1 MTDEHPFI
9 EVGFWQQAKFGQH
22 AAGDVFLSNRIP
34 GPDRLV
40 CVLSDGLGS
49 GIKANVLATMT
60 ATMALKYVSADIAVK
75 KASEIIMETLPVC
88 SRRKIGY
95 ATFTIVD
102 VEHDGQVRIIE
113 YDNPA
118 YVLIRQG
125 KKASM
130 EKSVIEIQTKQL
142 GIRELRYSSFMA
154 QVEDRLVLVTDGVT
168 QSGHGQKRNARGMDR
183 CQSRRFHHRGLH
195 DRARHI
201 DARKLS
207 RSVVQRALRNDGDRP
222 KDDISCAVINFRR
235 PRHAL
240 LLTGPPFDQERDSE
254 IAGLIRDFS
263 GIKII
268 CGGTTA
274 NIVARELKRSIDI
287 DLSELDPQI
296 PPPSRMDGVHLIT
309 EGTITLSRVAEHLE
323 NGDAPESLKQN
334 PAVQLVRFLLE
345 SDIIDFVVGTKINEA
360 HQDPNLPV
368 ELDIR
373 RNLIRRIVRLLNE
386 KYMKAAT
393 IRFI

>member
-1 MTDEHPFI
+1 
-9 EVGFWQQAKFGQH
+9 
-22 AAGDVFLSNRIP
+22 
-34 GPDRLV
+34 
-40 CVLSDGLGS
+40 VLSDGLGS
-49 GIKANVLATMT
+49 GIKAHVLATMT

-113 YDNPA
+113 YDNPS

-125 KKASM
+125 KKATM
-130 EKSVIEIQTKQL
+130 EKSAIEIQTKQL
-142 GIRELRYSSFMA
+142 GKRELRYSSFTA
-154 QVEDRLVLVTDGVT
+154 QVGDRLVLVTDGVT
-168 QSGHGQKRNARGMDR
+168 QSGMGEKEMPLGWTENKAADFITVACMTEPGI
-183 CQSRRFHHRGLH
+183 S
-195 DRARHI
+195 
-201 DARKLS
+201 ARKLS

-222 KDDISCAVINFRR
+222 KDDISCAVVNFRK

-240 LLTGPPFDQERDSE
+240 LLTGPPFDQGRDSE
-254 IAGLIRDFS
+254 IAALIRDFS

-274 NIVARELKRSIDI
+274 NIVARELKRSIDV

-323 NGDAPESLKQN
+323 NGDVPESLKQN
-334 PAVQLVRFLLE
+334 PAVQLVRLLLE

>member
-1 MTDEHPFI
+1 MTDDHPFI
-9 EVGFWQQAKFGQH
+9 EVGFWQQAKAGQH
-22 AAGDVFLSNRIP
+22 AAGDIFLSNRIP

-60 ATMALKYVSADIAVK
+60 ATMALKYVSADIDIK
-75 KASEIIMETLPVC
+75 TASEIIMETLPVC

-125 KKASM
+125 KKQIM
-130 EKSVIEIQTKQL
+130 EKRIIEIQTKQL
-142 GIRELRYSSFMA
+142 GMRELRYSSFTA
-154 QVEDRLVLVTDGVT
+154 QVEDRLVLLTDGVT
-168 QSGHGQKRNARGMDR
+168 QSGMGKKEMPVGWTDAKAADFITVACMTEPG
-183 CQSRRFHHRGLH
+183 
-195 DRARHI
+195 I
-201 DARKLS
+201 TARKLS

-240 LLTGPPFDQERDSE
+240 LLTGPPFDADRDSE
-254 IAGLIRDFS
+254 IAGLIRDFN
-263 GIKII
+263 GVKII

-274 NIVARELKRSIDI
+274 NIVARELKRSIEI
-287 DLSELDPQI
+287 DLSDLDPQI

-323 NGDAPESLKQN
+323 NGDAPESLKPN
-334 PAVQLVRFLLE
+334 PAVQLVRLLLE

-386 KYMKAAT
+386 KYMKAST

>member
-1 MTDEHPFI
+1 MTDDQPFI
-9 EVGFWQQAKFGQH
+9 EVGFWQQAKAGQH

-60 ATMALKYVSADIAVK
+60 ATMALKYVSADINIK

-88 SRRKIGY
+88 SSRKIGY

-102 VEHDGQVRIIE
+102 VEHDGHVRIIE

-125 KKASM
+125 KKKAL

-142 GIRELRYSSFMA
+142 GIRELRYSSFTA

-168 QSGHGQKRNARGMDR
+168 QSGMGKKEMPVGWTDSKAADFITVSCMTEPGI
-183 CQSRRFHHRGLH
+183 S
-195 DRARHI
+195 
-201 DARKLS
+201 ARKLS
-207 RSVVQRALRNDGDRP
+207 RNVVQRALRNDCDRP
-222 KDDISCAVINFRR
+222 KDDISCAVINFRT
-235 PRHAL
+235 PRRAL
-240 LLTGPPFDQERDSE
+240 LLTGPPFDPDRDTE
-254 IAGLIRDFS
+254 IAVLIRDFS

-309 EGTITLSRVAEHLE
+309 EGTITLSRMAEHLE

-334 PAVQLVRFLLE
+334 PAVQLMRLLLE

>member
-1 MTDEHPFI
+1 MTSDPPFI
-9 EVGFWQQAKFGQH
+9 EVGFWQQAKTGQH

-60 ATMALKYVSADIAVK
+60 ATMALKYVSADIAIK
-75 KASEIIMETLPVC
+75 EASEIIMETLPVC

-102 VEHDGQVRIIE
+102 VEHDGKVRIIE

-118 YVLIRQG
+118 YVLMRHG
-125 KKASM
+125 KKETI
-130 EKSVIEIQTKQL
+130 EKTVIEIQTKQL
-142 GIRELRYSSFMA
+142 GMRELHYSSFTA
-154 QVEDRLVLVTDGVT
+154 QVEDRLILLTDGVT
-168 QSGHGQKRNARGMDR
+168 QSGMGRQDMPMGWTDAKAADFIAVSCMNEPGI
-183 CQSRRFHHRGLH
+183 S
-195 DRARHI
+195 
-201 DARKLS
+201 ARKLS
-207 RSVVQRALRNDGDRP
+207 RDIVQRARGNDGGRA

-240 LLTGPPFDQERDSE
+240 VLTGPPFDPERDSE
-254 IAGLIRDFS
+254 IAKLIRDFN
-263 GIKII
+263 GKKII

-274 NIVARELKRSIDI
+274 NIVARELRRSIDI
-287 DLSELDPQI
+287 DLSELDPHI
-296 PPPSRMDGVHLIT
+296 PPPSRMDGVNLIT
-309 EGTITLSRVAEHLE
+309 EGTITLSRLAEHLE
-323 NGDAPESLKQN
+323 RADAPENLKQTS
-334 PAVQLVRFLLE
+334 AVQLVRLLLE

>member
-1 MTDEHPFI
+1 M
-9 EVGFWQQAKFGQH
+9 
-22 AAGDVFLSNRIP
+22 
-34 GPDRLV
+34 
-40 CVLSDGLGS
+40 
-49 GIKANVLATMT
+49 
-60 ATMALKYVSADIAVK
+60 
-75 KASEIIMETLPVC
+75 
-88 SRRKIGY
+88 
-95 ATFTIVD
+95 
-102 VEHDGQVRIIE
+102 
-113 YDNPA
+113 
-118 YVLIRQG
+118 
-125 KKASM
+125 
-130 EKSVIEIQTKQL
+130 
-142 GIRELRYSSFMA
+142 
-154 QVEDRLVLVTDGVT
+154 
-168 QSGHGQKRNARGMDR
+168 
-183 CQSRRFHHRGLH
+183 
-195 DRARHI
+195 
-201 DARKLS
+201 
-207 RSVVQRALRNDGDRP
+207 
-222 KDDISCAVINFRR
+222 
-235 PRHAL
+235 
-240 LLTGPPFDQERDSE
+240 LTGPPFDQDRDSE

-263 GIKII
+263 GMKII

-296 PPPSRMDGVHLIT
+296 PPPSRMEGVNLIT

-334 PAVQLVRFLLE
+334 PAVQLVRLLLE